1 MFELGSPTATSQ
13 KSSSEV
19 MEDGRLNEVLR
30 HILKPR
36 LFPAKDQQRQESKRG
51 AFSPEKMRIG
61 AIWGLLCRVT
71 GVGFKETLMMLKG
84 SYVLL
89 HLIAVIL

>member
-1 MFELGSPTATSQ
+1 
-13 KSSSEV
+13 
-19 MEDGRLNEVLR
+19 
-30 HILKPR
+30 
-36 LFPAKDQQRQESKRG
+36 
-51 AFSPEKMRIG
+51 MRIG